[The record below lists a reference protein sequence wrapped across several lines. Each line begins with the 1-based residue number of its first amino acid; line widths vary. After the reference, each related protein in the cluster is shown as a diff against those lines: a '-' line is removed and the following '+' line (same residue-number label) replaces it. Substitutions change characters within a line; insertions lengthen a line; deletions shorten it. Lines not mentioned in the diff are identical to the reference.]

1 MPTKKKAVREAA
13 VDWCLKNDL
22 HDDSVDAFWRFFF
35 IIVYHFLHC
44 GSIKYLEEWSHLGS
58 TTILGVHI
66 MQMLQ
71 M

>member
-1 MPTKKKAVREAA
+1 MPTNKKAVREAA

-22 HDDSVDAFWRFFF
+22 HDDSLDAFSIMF
-35 IIVYHFLHC
+35 YHFWHC
-44 GSIKYLEEWSHLGS
+44 VSIKYVEDWSHLGS
-58 TTILGVHI
+58 ATILGVHI